1 MDDYGIK
8 VVKKGKS
15 ITSTNICDY
24 SLHSGIN
31 TLKLLGD
38 DVFDGNFNLTV
49 QKGIVS
55 TKTLSHNLGYKP
67 MVFAFFKHPETN
79 RYCAMPCRTFNYSN
93 QPPTWDL
100 IGLTRHLNNNQV
112 QVRLYDGDPP
122 MSTGST
128 TVNVKCYI
136 AIDPRKDSW
145 YEPAQIDTD
154 NHVDAGDYGVKISR
168 KGIDV
173 KTASPKNLVFSSSC
187 NTFKIYRT
195 IKISGGESITHGLNY
210 PPTFFAFKR
219 EWEQTGSF
227 EGKYIRG
234 DVAPFMQGAYPLI
247 SVDNTKV
254 YCKGNSN
261 ELIYVILCVDPLN
274 E

>member
-1 MDDYGIK
+1 MGDYG
-8 VVKKGKS
+8 VKIVKRGKS
-15 ITSTNICDY
+15 LMSQNVCDY

-31 TLKLLGD
+31 TLKLLGN

-49 QKGIVS
+49 QKGIIS

-100 IGLTRHLNNNQV
+100 IGLTKHLNNNQV

-122 MSTGST
+122 MPTGST

-136 AIDPRKDSW
+136 AVDPRKGDW
-145 YEPAQIDTD
+145 YEPAQTDTD
-154 NHVDAGDYGVKISR
+154 NYVGTGNYGIKISR
-168 KGIDV
+168 PGIDA
-173 KTASPKNLVFSSSC
+173 KTALPKNLVFSSNF
-187 NTFKIYRT
+187 NTFNIYRV
-195 IKISGGESITHGLNY
+195 IEMSGGEIMSHGLDY
-210 PPTFFAFKR
+210 PPTFFALKR
-219 EWEQTGSF
+219 EWEKTGSF

-234 DVAPFMQGAYPLI
+234 DVTPFMQGAYPLI
-247 SVDNTKV
+247 SVDNTNV

-261 ELIYVILCVDPLN
+261 ELIYVILCTNPLN